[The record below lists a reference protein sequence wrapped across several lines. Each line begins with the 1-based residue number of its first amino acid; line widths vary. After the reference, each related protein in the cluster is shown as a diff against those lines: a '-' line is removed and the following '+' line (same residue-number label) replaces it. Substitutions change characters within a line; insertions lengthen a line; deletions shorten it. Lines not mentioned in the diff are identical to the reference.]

1 MATKNAEALKAA
13 KQKKILIVLG
23 VGLLAVGGIQV
34 PRLMGGND
42 TPAAAEASATDATTT
57 DATTTTDASAAA
69 TATPT
74 IPVVASTQTTALLP
88 GEADKRTAK
97 ATLVGVDI
105 PSGTTVRVAQ
115 GQLASF
121 SLFKPKDPFKPQV
134 TDKPAGGSDATAA
147 VQAPAPVTKPDTP
160 AVPEPTPTPEPTT
173 PSTTQPTT
181 AGNAT
186 PLTPEQTT
194 PAEPVTPVEPPKYAT
209 ISVNGLA
216 ESLEVGTT
224 FPKSEPLFVLTKVK
238 PKLVRIGIAGGK
250 LEKGATALVE
260 VGSSITLVDSASGV
274 RYVVK
279 VISVGATPDL
289 AFTSMTTAANGQVVA
304 QPTATD
310 AAGAT
315 ATTSPAP

>member
-1 MATKNAEALKAA
+1 MATKNPEAAKAA

-23 VGLLAVGGIQV
+23 VGLVAVGGLQA
-34 PRLMGGND
+34 PKLMGGKD
-42 TPAAAEASATDATTT
+42 TPPPAAEASATGAATDGSTT
-57 DATTTTDASAAA
+57 GTPAA
-69 TATPT
+69 TA
-74 IPVVASTQTTALLP
+74 PVATAPVAAAAPTTALLP
-88 GEADKRTAK
+88 GEADKQAVK

-105 PSGTTVRVAQ
+105 PSGSTVRVAQ

-134 TDKPAGGSDATAA
+134 VEKDPAQAVTAGVAKPAAGAGT
-147 VQAPAPVTKPDTP
+147 PKPETP
-160 AVPEPTPTPEPTT
+160 AVTPAPEPTPTPT
-173 PSTTQPTT
+173 PESQN

-194 PAEPVTPVEPPKYAT
+194 PATPVVPVEPPKYAT
-209 ISVNGLA
+209 ISVNGIA

-224 FPKSEPLFVLTKVK
+224 FPKGEPLFVLAKVK
-238 PKLVRIGIAGGK
+238 PDLVRIGIAGGK
-250 LEKGATALVE
+250 LEKGSTALVE

-289 AFTSMTTAANGQVVA
+289 AFTSMTTAAGDPA
-304 QPTATD
+304 AATATD
-310 AAGAT
+310 
-315 ATTSPAP
+315 TTSTTP